1 MSIQFGK
8 DTTKSFLFSPKNRK
22 RKIGTL
28 DRQYSDIKIKQ
39 YSKVKYLGCELD
51 ENLPGEAMAL
61 KFINKINGRFNSF
74 KEKTNI

>member
-8 DTTKSFLFSPKNRK
+8 DKTKSFLFSPKNRK

-61 KFINKINGRFNSF
+61 KFINEINGRFNSF

>member
-8 DTTKSFLFSPKNRK
+8 DKTKSFIFSPKNRK

>member
-8 DTTKSFLFSPKNRK
+8 DKTKSFLFSPKNRK

>member
-1 MSIQFGK
+1 MSIQFGNDK
-8 DTTKSFLFSPKNRK
+8 TKSFLFSPKNRK

>member
-8 DTTKSFLFSPKNRK
+8 HKTKSFLFSPKNRK

>member
-8 DTTKSFLFSPKNRK
+8 DKTKSFLFSPKNRK

-51 ENLPGEAMAL
+51 ENLPGETMAL

>member
-8 DTTKSFLFSPKNRK
+8 DKTKSFLFSPKNRK

-28 DRQYSDIKIKQ
+28 DRQYGDIKIKQ
-39 YSKVKYLGCELD
+39 YSKIKYLGCELD

>member
-8 DTTKSFLFSPKNRK
+8 HKTKSFLFSPKNRK

-28 DRQYSDIKIKQ
+28 DRQYGDIKIKQ
-39 YSKVKYLGCELD
+39 YSKIKYLGCELD

>member
-8 DTTKSFLFSPKNRK
+8 DKTKYFLFSPKNRK

-28 DRQYSDIKIKQ
+28 DRQYGDIKIKQ

-51 ENLPGEAMAL
+51 KNLPGETMAL
-61 KFINKINGRFNSF
+61 KFLNKINDRFNSF
-74 KEKTNI
+74 TEKTNI

>member
-8 DTTKSFLFSPKNRK
+8 DKNKSFLFSPKNRK

-28 DRQYSDIKIKQ
+28 DRQYGDIKIKQ
-39 YSKVKYLGCELD
+39 YSKIKYLGCELD

>member
-8 DTTKSFLFSPKNRK
+8 DKNKSFLFSPKNRK

>member
-8 DTTKSFLFSPKNRK
+8 HKTKSFLFSPKNRK

-28 DRQYSDIKIKQ
+28 DRQYGDIKIKQ